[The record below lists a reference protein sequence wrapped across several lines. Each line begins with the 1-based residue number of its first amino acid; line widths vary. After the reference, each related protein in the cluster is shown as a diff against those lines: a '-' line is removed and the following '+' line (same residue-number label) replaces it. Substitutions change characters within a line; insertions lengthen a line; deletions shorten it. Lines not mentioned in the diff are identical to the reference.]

1 MDILTDSRRVT
12 RLEVVDTG
20 RRRRWTDEEKVRIV
34 EESFSAPRLVSAT
47 ARRNGISNA
56 LLFAW
61 RKAYREGPHG
71 AVAGFVPVNVASEE
85 AASGPPTDGRCTPS
99 RDAASAPAC
108 PGQMVIVLGGAR
120 RVIVGNDVD
129 GAALERVLDVLERR
143 HSGRGSQSDGR

>member
-20 RRRRWTDEEKVRIV
+20 RRRRWTDVEKLRIV

-61 RKAYREGPHG
+61 RKAYREGRRG
-71 AVAGFVPVNVASEE
+71 AVCGFVPAIVAPEE
-85 AASGPPTDGRCTPS
+85 TACEPPMEARRAPS
-99 RDAASAPAC
+99 PDAAPERAC
-108 PGQMVIVLGGAR
+108 RGRMVIVLGGKR
-120 RVIVGNDVD
+120 RVIVDSDVD
-129 GAALERVLDVLERR
+129 GAALGRVLDVLERR
-143 HSGRGSQSDGR
+143 HSDRRSQSEGR

>member
-20 RRRRWTDEEKVRIV
+20 RRRRWTDEEKLRIV

-61 RKAYREGPHG
+61 RKAYREGAHG
-71 AVAGFVPVNVASEE
+71 AVAGFVPAIVAPEE
-85 AASGPPTDGRCTPS
+85 AASELPEAELRAPL
-99 RDAASAPAC
+99 RDAASEPAC
-108 PGQMVIVLGGAR
+108 LGQMVIVLGGAR
-120 RVIVGNDVD
+120 RVIVGSDVD
-129 GAALERVLDVLERR
+129 AAALERVLDVLERR
-143 HSGRGSQSDGR
+143 HTGQRSLSED